1 MEKKILKICFI
12 LGSICLTGC
21 GNRGVSDE
29 KVSETINGME
39 ETEAIDGLEKN
50 YDDELFISF
59 REGDRWGCMTLD
71 GEVAIGPEYEMPLYF
86 SEGLAL
92 FCEKGK
98 FGYINKYNQIVVEP
112 QYDDA
117 KEFRE
122 GYAGVCIKKKVAD
135 QELEKWGFIDKN
147 GELIFE
153 TECEEIGEGF
163 SEGLANVCI
172 GGKWG
177 YIDTE
182 GEFVLKPEYD
192 RAAEFQNEAALVTK
206 GNKQRFIRREN
217 FSILMENHD
226 PDIELKSYF
235 EGVAYAE
242 CIVERYDDG
251 MSSVTYAHINEDGE
265 RIINCDVAEEF
276 SEGLAAVKING
287 LWGYMNTNG
296 ELVIE
301 PQYEKA
307 GSFSEG
313 LAVAAFQDENY
324 LIDMDGTI
332 VFQTKSYDLILG
344 DDGYAFTTNRVGAGA
359 IVAEDLKE
367 GGHYYVLDRNGTVL
381 LDVSDVNGSGVW
393 IGADSLETG
402 ERFVYGTKVDENTGD
417 AWAEELACIDRD
429 GNVIWERKD

>member
-1 MEKKILKICFI
+1 
-12 LGSICLTGC
+12 
-21 GNRGVSDE
+21 
-29 KVSETINGME
+29 
-39 ETEAIDGLEKN
+39 
-50 YDDELFISF
+50 
-59 REGDRWGCMTLD
+59 
-71 GEVAIGPEYEMPLYF
+71 MPLYF

-276 SEGLAAVKING
+276 SEGLA
-287 LWGYMNTNG
+287 
-296 ELVIE
+296 
-301 PQYEKA
+301 
-307 GSFSEG
+307 
-313 LAVAAFQDENY
+313 VAAFQDENY

-359 IVAEDLKE
+359 IVAEDLKD